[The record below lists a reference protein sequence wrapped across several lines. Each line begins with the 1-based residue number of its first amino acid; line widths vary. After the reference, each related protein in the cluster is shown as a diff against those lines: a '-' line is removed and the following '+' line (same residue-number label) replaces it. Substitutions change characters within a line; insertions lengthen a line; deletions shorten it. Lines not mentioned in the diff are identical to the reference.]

1 MATSFIN
8 EHTAEYYLTSDLKS
22 KLGNHFKTVV
32 PVYPWLTRETS
43 NISKAVHLDDRFK
56 LLAVFP
62 RRPKLK
68 NDKSDDI
75 YITIN
80 PELLEFQEYA
90 ISHNLPVIAGCPLA
104 KNFWDLS
111 NEIDVLWL
119 TLKGDLLSNYLNPIS
134 AILAEGD
141 LVLGKLEI
149 IKMIEN
155 SNVFD
160 MKSFENFIREAR
172 SSLPASSFFGPRYKP
187 IYFIFKEQ

>member
-56 LLAVFP
+56 LLTVFP
-62 RRPKLK
+62 RRPKLR

-75 YITIN
+75 YVTIN
-80 PELLEFQEYA
+80 PELFDFQEYA
-90 ISHNLPVIAGCPLA
+90 ITQNIPVIAGCPLA
-104 KNFWDLS
+104 RNFWDLS
-111 NEIDVLWL
+111 NEFDVLWL
-119 TLKGDLLSNYLNPIS
+119 TLKRDLLDNYLNPINT
-134 AILAEGD
+134 ILSEGD
-141 LVLGKLEI
+141 IVLGKTEI

-160 MKSFENFIREAR
+160 MRSFEKFIRETK
-172 SSLPASSFFGPRYKP
+172 SYLPASSFFGPRYKP
-187 IYFIFKEQ
+187 IYFMFKE